1 MDTACSGKEETK
13 GMLLSTLAATCKM
26 GNVDL
31 SKMETESNRKIML
44 CASWKARHQIHAD
57 RHFAVS

>member
-31 SKMETESNRKIML
+31 SKNGRPN
-44 CASWKARHQIHAD
+44 QIEK
-57 RHFAVS
+57 